1 MPNRIPEACTKIEFV
16 SSSFRTQASQA
27 IEQGKAREAAQAL
40 AGLWREEPG
49 PATAGF
55 IVKSFEKLQ
64 GSVALAPA
72 RVAILR
78 SFTVEP
84 MVPLLRAHALVS
96 GIDAAIHVG
105 EFNSWT
111 QEILDANSS
120 LYAFAPSVAILAV
133 ATRDLVPE
141 LWPDAGAYEIG
152 SGDVLAERG
161 ISRLRGVIAAF
172 RKNSQAAL
180 IVHNL
185 EVPEIASA
193 GIFDAQAANGQIWAI
208 HKINAALKAIAAEFR
223 GVYVLDYDGLVAR
236 HGRRNWCDDKR
247 WLTTRLPMKVAYLP
261 VVVAE
266 WIRYMVPIAGR
277 LAKVLAVD
285 LDNTM
290 WGGVIG
296 EDGMAGIQ
304 LSGEHPG
311 AAYQALHRALLD
323 LKKRG
328 ILLAIASKNNLD
340 DAMEAI
346 EQHAGML
353 VRKRDFAAWRINWQ
367 DKASSLREIA
377 AELNLGLDAIAFLDD
392 NPVERQHMR
401 ESAPEVLV
409 IDWNGDPMDLARTV
423 REYAPFE
430 RLALSDEDRNRA
442 DYYAADKMR
451 EELETTSSSPEDFY
465 KSLEQQAELAPV
477 NPSTLARVAQL
488 TQKTNQFNL
497 TTRRYTETQVTGMAN
512 DPAWRVLSIKVRDR
526 YADNGLV
533 GVAITCDRDG
543 VCEIDTFLLSCRVI
557 WRTVETALL
566 SYLCEQA
573 RARGCHLVEG
583 WFLPTKKNSPAKDFY
598 ASHKFAVLETA
609 DKGIRYG
616 LDLKSSSVETSPWI
630 ELREVIAV

>member
-1 MPNRIPEACTKIEFV
+1 MLSA
-16 SSSFRTQASQA
+16 
-27 IEQGKAREAAQAL
+27 
-40 AGLWREEPG
+40 
-49 PATAGF
+49 
-55 IVKSFEKLQ
+55 
-64 GSVALAPA
+64 A

-96 GIDAAIHVG
+96 GIDAAVFVG

-111 QEILDANSS
+111 QEILDPHSP

-141 LWPDAGAYEIG
+141 LWPDAGGFEVG
-152 SGDVLAERG
+152 SGDALAERG
-161 ISRLRGVIAAF
+161 IARLRGALVAF

-185 EVPEIASA
+185 EVPEIAST
-193 GIFDAQAANGQIWAI
+193 GIFDAQSGTGQVEAI
-208 HKINAALKAIAAEFR
+208 HKINAALKTLAAEFR

-236 HGRRNWCDDKR
+236 HGRRNWRDDKR

-261 VVVAE
+261 VVVDE
-266 WIRYMVPIAGR
+266 WVRYLVPIAGR

-311 AAYQALHRALLD
+311 AGYQALHRALLD
-323 LKKRG
+323 LKRRG
-328 ILLAIASKNNLD
+328 ILLAIASKNNLE

-346 EQHAGML
+346 EQHEGML
-353 VRKRDFAAWRINWQ
+353 VRKRDFAAWRINWK
-367 DKASSLREIA
+367 DKASNLRELA
-377 AELNLGLDAIAFLDD
+377 AELNLGLDSVAFLDD

-401 ESAPEVLV
+401 ENAPEVMV
-409 IDWNGDPMDLARTV
+409 IEWNGDPMDLARAV
-423 REYAPFE
+423 REFAPFE
-430 RLALSDEDRNRA
+430 RLSLSEEDRNRA
-442 DYYAADKMR
+442 DYYAADRMR
-451 EELETTSSSPEDFY
+451 AELETTSASPQDFY
-465 KSLEQQAELAPV
+465 KSLAQQAELAPV
-477 NPSTLARVAQL
+477 SPSTLARVAQL

-497 TTRRYTETQVTGMAN
+497 TTRRYTETQITGMAN

-543 VCEIDTFLLSCRVI
+543 ACEIDTFLLSCRVI
-557 WRTVETALL
+557 GRTVETALL
-566 SYLCEQA
+566 AYLCEQA
-573 RARGCHLVEG
+573 RSRGCHLVEG
-583 WFLPTKKNSPAKDFY
+583 WFLPTKKNTPAKDFY
-598 ASHKFAVLETA
+598 ASHNFAVLESA
-609 DKGIRYG
+609 VKGIRYG
-616 LDLKSSSVETSPWI
+616 LDLTKSTVETSPWI
-630 ELREVIAV
+630 ELREAVAVS